1 MRQVMEAFATFEYKK
16 GIDAVS
22 TDDTI
27 LSVMEQE
34 EDKVHYKNLMYRIV
48 LNEGSHRY
56 DQTRNMQMDFFS
68 MISETERRRTAKE
81 ILCFMYLLNKPH
93 MRAHLGD
100 QNCGV
105 IETWCEEVRGRLP

>member
-1 MRQVMEAFATFEYKK
+1 
-16 GIDAVS
+16 
-22 TDDTI
+22 
-27 LSVMEQE
+27 
-34 EDKVHYKNLMYRIV
+34 MYRIV